1 MIRTGTAVQETE
13 GGRYNLAGR
22 SAHRRHLWRQSRGD
36 ARRNYGDRFPWWRSD
51 NIYAGASRPGRTA
64 PSSWRLHAVAS
75 AGGWCGACT
84 NVAEGHECFI
94 TSSFKEWKKIINQ
107 WVELIKAKKVERG
120 ECGPPARAGE
130 LQVWPLKLCLS
141 LVLIPLKG
149 PVESRGPPNPPP
161 PSDETPG
168 SGFIHLHLAWIN
180 LSTPAQYCCFGM
192 WNILYSNFSLEKKK
206 LQPEVSQTSVR
217 HSHDLYW
224 QHGRRHII
232 PWRWNTVLFERW
244 DYLK

>member
-94 TSSFKEWKKIINQ
+94 TSSFKEWKKKINQ

-149 PVESRGPPNPPP
+149 PVESRGPPNPPLPVMRHLDLDSFTYTWPGSIFPHQHNTVALGCEIYCIQISLWKKKSSNQRFPRP
-161 PSDETPG
+161 PCGTAMISIDNMAAAILFREDETR
-168 SGFIHLHLAWIN
+168 S
-180 LSTPAQYCCFGM
+180 C
-192 WNILYSNFSLEKKK
+192 
-206 LQPEVSQTSVR
+206 
-217 HSHDLYW
+217 
-224 QHGRRHII
+224 
-232 PWRWNTVLFERW
+232 
-244 DYLK
+244 LKGETI